1 MKKYFITGI
10 GTDVG
15 KTLVSTI
22 LVEALKADYWKPV
35 QCGNLQF
42 TDSDQVNEMISNAR
56 SFVHPEAYRYKT
68 AASPHYAAAV
78 EKSTIEINKFILPE
92 TSNHLIIEGAGG
104 LMVPL
109 NDHLLVI
116 DLIEHLHAELI
127 LVSQNYLGSINHT
140 LLSIEA
146 VQKRNIKV
154 KGIIFNGKPVVSTEE
169 FIFKYT
175 GIPILGYVPHLSV
188 IDKNTIAQH
197 SKVFCSLAE

>member
-1 MKKYFITGI
+1 LKKYFITGI
-10 GTDVG
+10 GTGVG
-15 KTLVSTI
+15 KTLVSAI

-35 QCGNLQF
+35 QCGNLHF
-42 TDSDQVNEMISNAR
+42 TDSDQVKEMVSNAQ
-56 SFVHPEAYRYKT
+56 SFVHPETYRFKT
-68 AASPHYAAAV
+68 ASSPHYAAAV
-78 EKSTIEINKFILPE
+78 EHTTIEIDKFIFPE
-92 TSNHLIIEGAGG
+92 TFNHLIIEGGGG

-116 DLIEHLHAELI
+116 DLIEHLDAELI

-169 FIFKYT
+169 FILKYT

-188 IDKNTIAQH
+188 IDKSTITQH

>member
-10 GTDVG
+10 GTSVG
-15 KTLVSTI
+15 KTLVSAI

-42 TDSDQVNEMISNAR
+42 TDSDQVREMISNPQ
-56 SFVHPEAYRYKT
+56 SIIYPETFRFIT
-68 AASPHYAAAV
+68 AASPHYAAAI
-78 EKSTIEINKFILPE
+78 ENCTIEIEQFILPE

-104 LMVPL
+104 LLVPL
-109 NDHLLVI
+109 NDKAFMI
-116 DLIEHLHAELI
+116 DLIKHLDAEVI

-146 VQKRNIKV
+146 IQKRNIKI
-154 KGIIFNGKPVVSTEE
+154 KGIIFNGKPVVSSEE
-169 FIFKYT
+169 FILKHT
-175 GIPILGYVPHLSV
+175 GIPLLGYIPHLSV
-188 IDKNTIAQH
+188 IDKNTVVEH